1 MKYTKP
7 DGTKTKDITEIKIH
21 SDKYLD
27 SFNDLLDQIVV
38 DILENDNDVVDDEE
52 FENLKRQEGCNNFQQ
67 EMRFK
72 IIGTQLFQKVER

>member
-1 MKYTKP
+1 MRIT
-7 DGTKTKDITEIKIH
+7 GLHIAKDAENIE
-21 SDKYLD
+21 
-27 SFNDLLDQIVV
+27 
-38 DILENDNDVVDDEE
+38 DILKNDNDVVDDEE